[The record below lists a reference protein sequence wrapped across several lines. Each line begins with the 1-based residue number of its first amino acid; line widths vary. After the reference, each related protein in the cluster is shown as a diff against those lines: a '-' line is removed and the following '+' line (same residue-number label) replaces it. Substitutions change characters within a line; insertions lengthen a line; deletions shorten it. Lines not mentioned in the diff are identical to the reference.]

1 MKGRIMSEG
10 ITRRGAIKAAAGI
23 ATGAVVLPG
32 QGAAEVLG
40 QTDTVKNRRRV
51 LRFAHMTD
59 VHVKPERGAAEGMTK
74 ALRHAQSLSDPPELI
89 VNGGDAIMDA
99 LGQTRSRTQEQW
111 GLWHS
116 ILKNECSLPVESCIG
131 NHDIWGWYKK
141 KSGTAGDEPQWGKAS
156 ALAELGLNKPYRAF
170 GRAGWRFIVL
180 DSVQLREG
188 GGAYTAK
195 LDDEQFDW
203 LAGELASI
211 DPATPVVI
219 ISHIPIVSVV
229 PAFFKDYFKDGK
241 TQVPGALLHTDMHR
255 IKDLFY
261 KHKNIKLCLSGHIHL
276 VDRVEYLGV
285 TYICGGAVSG
295 AWWGGDWHE
304 CEAGYGVI
312 DLYDDGGFGYQ
323 YVPYGWESRA

>member
-1 MKGRIMSEG
+1 MADGL
-10 ITRRGAIKAAAGI
+10 TRRGAIKTAAGAAAVVWS
-23 ATGAVVLPG
+23 GAGMG
-32 QGAAEVLG
+32 QVRGEAET
-40 QTDTVKNRRRV
+40 QRKRRRV

-59 VHVKPERGAAEGMTK
+59 VHVKPEKGAGEGMAA
-74 ALRHAQSLSDPPELI
+74 ALRHAQGLDDPPELI
-89 VNGGDAIMDA
+89 FNGGDAIMDA
-99 LGQTRSRTQEQW
+99 LGATRERTQLQW
-111 GLWHS
+111 DLWNS
-116 ILKNECSLPVESCIG
+116 VLKSECSLPIEHCIG

-141 KSGTAGDEPQWGKAS
+141 KSGTVGDEPMWGKAW
-156 ALAELGLNKPYRAF
+156 ALEAYGLAKPYRAF
-170 GRAGWRFIVL
+170 DRAGWRFIVL

-188 GGAYTAK
+188 GGAYTAM

-203 LAGELASI
+203 LAEVLEDTG
-211 DPATPVVI
+211 PGVPVVV

-229 PAFFKDYFKDGK
+229 PAFFKDYFKDHK

-261 KHKNIKLCLSGHIHL
+261 KHKNIRLCLSGHIHL

-304 CEAGYGVI
+304 CEAGYGVV
-312 DLYDDGGFGYQ
+312 DLYDDGGFGYE
-323 YVPYGWESRA
+323 YVPYGWAARE

>member
-32 QGAAEVLG
+32 PGVAEVLG
-40 QTDTVKNRRRV
+40 QTDTVRNRRRV